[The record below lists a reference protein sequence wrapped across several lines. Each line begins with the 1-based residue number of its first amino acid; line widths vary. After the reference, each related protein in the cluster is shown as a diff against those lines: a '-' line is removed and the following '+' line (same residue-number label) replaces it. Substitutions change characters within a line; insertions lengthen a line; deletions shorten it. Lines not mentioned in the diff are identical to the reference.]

1 MSQHGAPRGGAGWA
15 LVITSVAGFMAAL
28 DNLVVTTA
36 LPSIREDLGGALH
49 DLEWTVSAYTLTFAV
64 LLMFGAALGDRFGR
78 RRLFLAGLTVFTGAS
93 AAAALAPGID
103 ALIAARAVQGVGA
116 AVMMPLTLTL
126 LTAAVPTERRGMAYG
141 IWGAVN
147 GLAVAS
153 GPLVGGSLT
162 EHISWQ
168 WIFWLN
174 VPLGLALLPLARLRL
189 AESHGTGAPLDI
201 RGTLLASGG
210 LFGIVYG
217 LVRGPAD
224 GWTDAVV
231 LTALF
236 AGAALL
242 AGFVV
247 HGTRAAHPMLP
258 MRLFRSRAFAGINA
272 ASLLMFLGMFG
283 SIFLLSQYM
292 QGVLGYSPTEA
303 GLRMLPWTGMPMLV
317 APLAGLLSDRI
328 GGRPVVAAGLFL
340 QAAGLAHLASVVTAD
355 ATYAAQLPGL
365 ILGGVGMALFF
376 APASALVMS
385 SVRPREQGIASGAN
399 NALREVGG
407 ALGIAVMGSIF
418 AARGGYES
426 AQTFVDGLRPAV
438 AVGAGVVGLAGIA
451 ALVVPSGRR
460 SGAEATPG
468 TAAERTAAD
477 TPAGDTPTG
486 RTVADSPG
494 HGTPTRRTGTDTPA
508 GDTPTRR
515 TAADTPGRDTPRS
528 GTQAAPD
535 TPVPGGVPG
544 PVDPAPAAALTPEPG
559 PATR

>member
-1 MSQHGAPRGGAGWA
+1 MSQQTARRGGAAWA

-36 LPSIREDLGGALH
+36 LPSIREDLGGGLH

-78 RRLFLAGLTVFTGAS
+78 RRLFIAGLAVFTGAS
-93 AAAALAPGID
+93 AAAAMAPGID
-103 ALIAARAVQGVGA
+103 SLIAARAVQGAGA

-126 LTAAVPTERRGMAYG
+126 LTAAVPAAKRGMAYG

-153 GPLVGGSLT
+153 GPLVGGTLT

-174 VPLGLALLPLARLRL
+174 VPIGLALLPLARLRL

-201 RGTLLASGG
+201 PGTLLASGG

-217 LVRGPAD
+217 LVRGPVD
-224 GWTDAVV
+224 GWTGSLV
-231 LTALF
+231 LTGLF
-236 AGAALL
+236 AGSALL
-242 AGFVV
+242 AGFVLYS
-247 HGTRAAHPMLP
+247 TRAKNPMLP

-317 APLAGLLSDRI
+317 APIAGILADRI

-340 QAAGLAHLASVVTAD
+340 QALGLGYMSVVATAD
-355 ATYAAQLPGL
+355 ASYAAQLPAL
-365 ILGGVGMALFF
+365 IVSGIGMALFF
-376 APASALVMS
+376 APASHLVMS
-385 SVRPREQGIASGAN
+385 SVRSSEQGIASGAN

-407 ALGIAVMGSIF
+407 ALGIAVMASIF
-418 AARGGYES
+418 AAQGGYETG
-426 AQTFVDGLRPAV
+426 QTFVDGMRPALVTGSAVV
-438 AVGAGVVGLAGIA
+438 ALAGVA
-451 ALVVPSGRR
+451 ALLI
-460 SGAEATPG
+460 
-468 TAAERTAAD
+468 
-477 TPAGDTPTG
+477 
-486 RTVADSPG
+486 
-494 HGTPTRRTGTDTPA
+494 PTRR
-508 GDTPTRR
+508 R
-515 TAADTPGRDTPRS
+515 TER
-528 GTQAAPD
+528 QAAPAE
-535 TPVPGGVPG
+535 
-544 PVDPAPAAALTPEPG
+544 PAPVLETASH
-559 PATR
+559 

>member
-1 MSQHGAPRGGAGWA
+1 MSQQTARRGGAAWA

-36 LPSIREDLGGALH
+36 LPSIREDLGGGLH

-78 RRLFLAGLTVFTGAS
+78 RRLFIAGLAVFTGAS
-93 AAAALAPGID
+93 AAAAMAPGID
-103 ALIAARAVQGVGA
+103 SLIAARAIQGVGA

-126 LTAAVPTERRGMAYG
+126 LTAAVPVAKRGMAYG

-153 GPLVGGSLT
+153 GPLVGGTLT

-189 AESHGTGAPLDI
+189 AESHGTGAPLDVP
-201 RGTLLASGG
+201 GTLLASGG

-224 GWTDAVV
+224 GWTGSLV
-231 LTALF
+231 LTGLF
-236 AGAALL
+236 AGSALL
-242 AGFVV
+242 AGFILYS
-247 HGTRAAHPMLP
+247 TRAKNPMLP

-317 APLAGLLSDRI
+317 APIAGILADRI
-328 GGRPVVAAGLFL
+328 GGRPVVATGLFL
-340 QAAGLAHLASVVTAD
+340 QALGLGYMAVVATTDAS
-355 ATYAAQLPGL
+355 YGSQLPAL
-365 ILGGVGMALFF
+365 IVSGIGMALYF
-376 APASALVMS
+376 APASHLVMS
-385 SVRPREQGIASGAN
+385 SVRPSEQGIASGAN

-407 ALGIAVMGSIF
+407 ALGIAVMASIF
-418 AARGGYES
+418 AAQGGYETG
-426 AQTFVDGLRPAV
+426 QTFVDGMRPALVTGSAVV
-438 AVGAGVVGLAGIA
+438 ALAGIA
-451 ALVVPSGRR
+451 ALLI
-460 SGAEATPG
+460 
-468 TAAERTAAD
+468 
-477 TPAGDTPTG
+477 
-486 RTVADSPG
+486 
-494 HGTPTRRTGTDTPA
+494 PTRRRTERQEDPA
-508 GDTPTRR
+508 EQVPVLE
-515 TAADTPGRDTPRS
+515 TAAH
-528 GTQAAPD
+528 
-535 TPVPGGVPG
+535 
-544 PVDPAPAAALTPEPG
+544 
-559 PATR
+559 

>member
-1 MSQHGAPRGGAGWA
+1 MSQQTARRGGAAWA

-36 LPSIREDLGGALH
+36 LPSIREDLGGGLH

-78 RRLFLAGLTVFTGAS
+78 RRLFIAGITVFTGAS
-93 AAAALAPGID
+93 AAAAMAPGID
-103 ALIAARAVQGVGA
+103 SLIAARAVQGAGA

-126 LTAAVPTERRGMAYG
+126 LTAAVPVAKRGMAYG

-189 AESHGTGAPLDI
+189 AESHGTGAPLDVP
-201 RGTLLASGG
+201 GTLLASGG
-210 LFGIVYG
+210 LFGVVYG

-224 GWTDAVV
+224 GWTSSLV
-231 LTALF
+231 LTGLF
-236 AGAALL
+236 AGGALL
-242 AGFVV
+242 VGFILYS
-247 HGTRAAHPMLP
+247 TRAKNPMLP
-258 MRLFRSRAFAGINA
+258 MRLFRSRAFSGINA

-317 APLAGLLSDRI
+317 APIAGILADRV

-340 QAAGLAHLASVVTAD
+340 QSLGLGYMAVVATAD
-355 ATYAAQLPGL
+355 ASYTVQLPAL
-365 ILGGVGMALFF
+365 IISGIGMALFF
-376 APASALVMS
+376 APASHLVMS
-385 SVRPREQGIASGAN
+385 SVRPTEQGIASGAN

-407 ALGIAVMGSIF
+407 ALGIAVMASIF
-418 AARGGYES
+418 AAQGGYETG
-426 AQTFVDGLRPAV
+426 QTFVDGMRPALVTGSAVV
-438 AVGAGVVGLAGIA
+438 AVAGVA
-451 ALVVPSGRR
+451 ALLI
-460 SGAEATPG
+460 
-468 TAAERTAAD
+468 
-477 TPAGDTPTG
+477 
-486 RTVADSPG
+486 
-494 HGTPTRRTGTDTPA
+494 PTRR
-508 GDTPTRR
+508 R
-515 TAADTPGRDTPRS
+515 TE
-528 GTQAAPD
+528 QQ
-535 TPVPGGVPG
+535 
-544 PVDPAPAAALTPEPG
+544 PAPAEPAPVLETAAH
-559 PATR
+559 